1 LEWFQESPD
10 ELWYRP
16 IDQPAQL
23 LIRGGPGLSAAANRA
38 THVAMG
44 HPEGYIEAFANLYQ
58 DLADVIT
65 AREQGIELDPL
76 AADYPN
82 IIDGMRGVLFV
93 ETSVRS
99 NQNNA
104 SWQTLSPR

>member
-1 LEWFQESPD
+1 
-10 ELWYRP
+10 
-16 IDQPAQL
+16 
-23 LIRGGPGLSAAANRA
+23 
-38 THVAMG
+38 MG

-65 AREQGIELDPL
+65 ARERGIEPDPL
-76 AADYPN
+76 ATDYPN

-104 SWQTLSPR
+104 NWQTLPPR